1 MYFSSHGSQLIG
13 LLYLQRGDS
22 VDTVLM
28 SPPPTLPDDILEEE
42 NGNSALTAQEQTVVN
57 KAPYECINS
66 PLHGTLRHRRPFR
79 HSWEDNSEEETLE
92 LLDLPCSII
101 PQHLWGA
108 ENGEQNGTDM
118 PRDCVALDLGSDTS
132 SSSSSSSSDSSNDDD
147 DAFAADDDLHSPG
160 HNQDWEVICMTLR
173 IEDLKI
179 LTGEL
184 LL

>member
-1 MYFSSHGSQLIG
+1 M

-28 SPPPTLPDDILEEE
+28 SPPPKLPDDILEEE
-42 NGNSALTAQEQTVVN
+42 NGNSALTAQEQNVVD
-57 KAPYECINS
+57 KAPYKCINS

-79 HSWEDNSEEETLE
+79 HSWEDNSEEEALE

-101 PQHLWGA
+101 PQHLWSA
-108 ENGEQNGTDM
+108 EDEEQNGTDM

-132 SSSSSSSSDSSNDDD
+132 SSSSSSSSISSSDSSNDDE

-160 HNQDWEVICMTLR
+160 HNQDWEVNCVTLR
-173 IEDLKI
+173 MEDLKI
-179 LTGEL
+179 LIGEFL
-184 LL
+184 